1 MTNAYPLLE
10 IATFRVAP
18 YPQCMGKKSLAELTV
33 DPFLRT
39 LEGRDDAQLL
49 TVEQTAGFLA
59 RSITT
64 LAEWRASGKRPPGWI
79 DDAGIRYPLG
89 EVRRYAREQLERLA
103 LTPTPPAPSPPPA
116 PTTAAEEIAKAV
128 DQQAVDDYGLDDPIL
143 TGRRRKGV
151 RHNSFAEF
159 VALGAADDEWVFL
172 MVPVAQGGHR
182 PVDLISTLDISADQV
197 AEAACAQMSL
207 TEYLRLLKEHL
218 NRYQNEMTTTS
229 FR

>member
-1 MTNAYPLLE
+1 
-10 IATFRVAP
+10 
-18 YPQCMGKKSLAELTV
+18 MGKKSLAELTA
-33 DPFLRT
+33 DPFLHT

-49 TVEQTAGFLA
+49 TVEQTAGFLS
-59 RSITT
+59 RSTST

-103 LTPTPPAPSPPPA
+103 LTPLPPLLSPRPK

-128 DQQAVDDYGLDDPIL
+128 DPQAVDDYGLDDPIL

-159 VALGAADDEWVFL
+159 IAMGSPNDEWVFL
-172 MVPVAQGGHR
+172 MVPDASGSHR
-182 PVDLISTLDISADQV
+182 PVDLISTLDMVDKEIT
-197 AEAACAQMSL
+197 EAMCAQMSL
-207 TEYLRLLKEHL
+207 KTYLKRLQKVLEP
-218 NRYQNEMTTTS
+218 R
-229 FR
+229 